1 MRGVTMENRAANT
14 GGQQSRRVPDS
25 AIRRYLYRALA
36 LRDSDTALHTHR
48 VSFISEQIGVQL
60 GCSPHE
66 ARALFIG
73 STLHDIG
80 KLGTPDAV
88 LKKSGAYDEADRATM
103 HHHCV
108 DGFEILRGR
117 VTHDAAM
124 IALCHH
130 ERYDGTGY
138 PNGIA
143 GDEIPMSAR
152 VCSVADYFDA
162 ATSDHGG
169 PPRQNTIGAVDEIAR
184 HSGMWFD
191 PVVVDAFLRA
201 FSAGAFE
208 AVAVRDDKSP

>member
-1 MRGVTMENRAANT
+1 MDDRAANDT
-14 GGQQSRRVPDS
+14 GSQRRRRVPDS
-25 AIRRYLYRALA
+25 LIRRYLHRALS
-36 LRDSDTALHTHR
+36 LRDAGTALHTHR
-48 VSFISEQIGVQL
+48 VSLVSEQIGAHM

-88 LKKSGAYDEADRATM
+88 LKKSGLYDDNERTIM
-103 HHHCV
+103 RSHCL
-108 DGFEILRGR
+108 DGFEILRGK
-117 VTHDAAM
+117 VTHEAAM

-138 PNGIA
+138 PTGMI
-143 GDEIPMSAR
+143 GDDIPISAR

-169 PPRQNTIGAVDEIAR
+169 PARRTNLEAADEISR
-184 HSGMWFD
+184 HRATWFD
-191 PVVVDAFLRA
+191 PAVVDAFLRA
-201 FSAGAFE
+201 YELKAFDE
-208 AVAVRDDKSP
+208 IPAP